1 MVVVADRFLPAPPL
15 VSVSIV
21 THNNAGTLGQAIDS
35 VLTQTHRNVE
45 VVVTDNGS
53 TDHTREVIAGY
64 AGETRVRPIFGD
76 NNDHVTRRHN
86 AAIRT
91 SRGEFVAILDAD
103 DYYLPTLLEKQIA
116 VFAARPPKVGVV
128 YTPCLR
134 WNVVTGE
141 RWLEHDLC
149 LEGNILHGLLTA
161 QRTYICPVSPLIR
174 RVCLEQY
181 PYHEEVFWEAEALFL
196 RIALSWEFAYVDE
209 PLVVQR
215 EHPGNAGKAIRMGTD
230 ISMLLLDRLECE
242 PAFPRQLRPLLDRSR
257 ARAQR
262 NLGLWAIRIA
272 DDPTLARR
280 ALLGAITWDRRLAAD
295 GRVLAALALSLVP
308 RGPLRIANGALDRL
322 RRHRHLTNFKADIPD
337 HSARDRAA
345 GG

>member
-1 MVVVADRFLPAPPL
+1 M
-15 VSVSIV
+15 

-35 VLTQTHRNVE
+35 VLTQTHSNVE
-45 VVVTDNGS
+45 VIVTDNGS
-53 TDHTREVIAGY
+53 TDRTRDVIAGY
-64 AGETRVRPIFGD
+64 SAETRVRAIFGD
-76 NNDHVTRRHN
+76 ENDHVTRRHN
-86 AAIRT
+86 TAIRM
-91 SRGEFVAILDAD
+91 SRGQFVAVLDAD
-103 DYYLPTLLEKQIA
+103 DYYLPTLLERELA
-116 VFAARPPKVGVV
+116 VFAARPPTVGVV
-128 YTPCLR
+128 YTSCLR

-149 LEGNILHGLLTA
+149 LEGNIFHGLLTA
-161 QRTYICPVSPLIR
+161 RRTYICPVSPLMR
-174 RVCLEQY
+174 RACVDQY

-230 ISMLLLDRLECE
+230 ISMFLLDRLERE

-272 DDPTLARR
+272 GDPSLARR
-280 ALLGAITWDRRLAAD
+280 ALLGAIKWDRHLAAD
-295 GRVLAALALSLVP
+295 GRILAALALSFVP
-308 RGPLRIANGALDRL
+308 RGPLRAANRALDRL
-322 RRHRHLTNFKADIPD
+322 RRHRHLTGFKADIPD

-345 GG
+345 GGH